1 MAHTMLDDW
10 KVLPRLMML
19 AITIMCF
26 QVTNWMMSLNSQRL
40 SNQGFCSV
48 IFGCFSACFA
58 VWMGRETTTMLPQ
71 TRLSTRKSMTS
82 LEDFMVF
89 LMIRALEFL
98 LNTKM
103 SLYGTVIV

>member
-26 QVTNWMMSLNSQRL
+26 QVTNWMMSLEQPTLEQS
-40 SNQGFCSV
+40 GFCSV

-58 VWMGRETTTMLPQ
+58 VWMGRETTT
-71 TRLSTRKSMTS
+71 TVTSDKVVYEEKYDKS
-82 LEDFMVF
+82 
-89 LMIRALEFL
+89 
-98 LNTKM
+98 
-103 SLYGTVIV
+103 

>member
-40 SNQGFCSV
+40 SNQD
-48 IFGCFSACFA
+48 FA
-58 VWMGRETTTMLPQ
+58 P
-71 TRLSTRKSMTS
+71 
-82 LEDFMVF
+82 
-89 LMIRALEFL
+89 
-98 LNTKM
+98 
-103 SLYGTVIV
+103 